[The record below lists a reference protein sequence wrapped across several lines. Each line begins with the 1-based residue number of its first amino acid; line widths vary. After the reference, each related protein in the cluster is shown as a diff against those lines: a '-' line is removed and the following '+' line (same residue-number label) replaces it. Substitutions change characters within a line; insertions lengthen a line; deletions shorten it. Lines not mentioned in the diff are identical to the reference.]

1 MLLRVPCVAASG
13 LNSTSRPLEKHN
25 SHYITSLP
33 YSRSDYRVNC
43 TGITYWD
50 GGRET
55 WPGGTETYCWSD
67 VSITYKAPLATSV
80 ACNSVTYVLHQPH
93 GWDHVTEY
101 ETGTAVIKQVFA
113 PTDSDLEYASTSWL
127 WELEGVPR
135 GI

>member
-1 MLLRVPCVAASG
+1 MDPVLASP
-13 LNSTSRPLEKHN
+13 RPL
-25 SHYITSLP
+25 
-33 YSRSDYRVNC
+33 YSGFRTQLNFAPFGETHRVNC
-43 TGITYWD
+43 TDITYWD

-101 ETGTAVIKQVFA
+101 ETGTAVIKQVFV
-113 PTDSDLEYASTSWL
+113 PTDSNLEYASTSWL

-135 GI
+135 VAFEDHSGPC